1 MRQAHVAILS
11 VLVGIA
17 FAIMYA
23 IDGHVLPGL
32 VGGVLAAIVLYL
44 AIGRFQEQ
52 HAANRARRERSGR

>member
-32 VGGVLAAIVLYL
+32 VGGVLAAILL
-44 AIGRFQEQ
+44 
-52 HAANRARRERSGR
+52 

>member
-1 MRQAHVAILS
+1 VRQAHVLILS

-32 VGGVLAAIVLYL
+32 VGGVLAAILLYL

-52 HAANRARRERSGR
+52 HAANRARRERGGR

>member
-1 MRQAHVAILS
+1 VRQAHVVALS
-11 VLVGIA
+11 VFVGVA
-17 FAIMYA
+17 FAVMYA

-52 HAANRARRERSGR
+52 HAANRARRERGRH